1 MDFLQLSWSYELLT
15 PMSITRRRLS
25 SAESR
30 EAALNAARDLL
41 VESGPQSV
49 TLKAVAGR
57 IGRTHANLLHHFGSA
72 AGLQEALAERMAAT
86 ITAQIG
92 AAALRARSQGD
103 PTEVVDLTFDAFGRQ
118 GAGALAS
125 WMILSGNHQLL
136 DPVLDAIHR
145 LVDELATDSGLAD
158 VPLADETLHLVLIAL
173 GDALLGGAMAKAL
186 GLPRDRA
193 RALAR
198 QRLLAA
204 HVEHVEHARDGG

>member
-1 MDFLQLSWSYELLT
+1 
-15 PMSITRRRLS
+15 MSITRRRLS

-30 EAALNAARDLL
+30 EAALDAARDLL
-41 VESGPQSV
+41 IETGPQSV
-49 TLKAVAGR
+49 TLKAVAAR

-103 PTEVVDLTFDAFGRQ
+103 PTEVVDLTFDAFDRQ

-158 VPLADETLHLVLIAL
+158 VPLAEETLHLVLIAL
-173 GDALLGGAMAKAL
+173 GDALLGAAMAKAL

-198 QRLLAA
+198 QRLLSA
-204 HVEHVEHARDGG
+204 HVAHARDGG

>member
-1 MDFLQLSWSYELLT
+1 
-15 PMSITRRRLS
+15 MSITRRRLS

-30 EAALNAARDLL
+30 EAALDAARDLL
-41 VESGPQSV
+41 IETGPQTV
-49 TLKAVAGR
+49 TLKAVAAR

-72 AGLQEALAERMAAT
+72 AGLQEALAQRMTAT

-103 PTEVVDLTFDAFGRQ
+103 PSEVVDLTFDAFGRQ
-118 GAGALAS
+118 GGGALAS
-125 WMILSGNHQLL
+125 WMILSGNHHLL

-145 LVDELATDSGLAD
+145 LVDELASDSGLAD

-173 GDALLGGAMAKAL
+173 GDALLGGAMAQAL
-186 GLPRDRA
+186 GLPPDRA

-198 QRLLAA
+198 KQLLSAYL
-204 HVEHVEHARDGG
+204 EHARDGG

>member
-1 MDFLQLSWSYELLT
+1 
-15 PMSITRRRLS
+15 MSITRRRLS

-30 EAALNAARDLL
+30 EAALDAARDLL
-41 VESGPQSV
+41 IENGPQSV
-49 TLKAVAGR
+49 TLKAVSAR

-72 AGLQEALAERMAAT
+72 AGLQEALAQRMTAT

-103 PTEVVDLTFDAFGRQ
+103 PSEVVDLTFDAFGRQ
-118 GAGALAS
+118 GGGALAS
-125 WMILSGNHQLL
+125 WMILSGNHHLL

-145 LVDELATDSGLAD
+145 LVDELASDSGLAD

-173 GDALLGGAMAKAL
+173 GDALLGGAMAQAL
-186 GLPRDRA
+186 GLPPDRA

-198 QRLLAA
+198 KQLLSAYL
-204 HVEHVEHARDGG
+204 EHARDGG